1 MTASSSLRQIDQIE
15 PSIAGILEAHAS
27 KHVGVAIGLLAGNM
41 MRTFAH
47 GALLEDESSSA
58 EGVIFE
64 IGSIT
69 KVFTATLLA
78 DMALAGEVALDD
90 PVQMHLPD
98 HVRLAQR
105 GRPITLADLSS
116 HVSGLSR
123 LPPGFLRSL
132 TKQQRSN
139 PYADF
144 GVDDLYRAV
153 GAVRL
158 RRPPGAKV
166 RYSNFGAGL
175 LGAVLARRAGTSY
188 EQLVQGRIC
197 VPLGLRGTSIDVPAA
212 KLGRFADGH
221 DRRGRA
227 AAHWDALAL
236 AGAGALRS
244 TVADMLV
251 FIRLQLGAPA
261 VEVWVE
267 RGQPRAHLMGL
278 QIGLGE
284 NRVRLA
290 LADPHLLGERAHGPV
305 RLALGRLRAGGL
317 EHLDALVVVI
327 AAGHA
332 RTRQIGEPLHS
343 PLSEAPAP
351 LADLLLGEPDLAG
364 DPTVGLAL
372 GSGQHHPRAGH
383 HPLLTTRRAHDLPE
397 RRALLA
403 RQHDRHRHPGH
414 HPLQARHQGRAWI
427 RGACRRSLHMQRNS
441 RTEY

>member
-1 MTASSSLRQIDQIE
+1 MTASSSLRQIDHVE

-27 KHVGVAIGLLAGNM
+27 KHVGVAVGLLAGNM
-41 MRTFAH
+41 TRTFAH
-47 GALLEDESSSA
+47 GALLEDEPASA
-58 EGVIFE
+58 EDVIFE

-153 GAVRL
+153 GVVRL
-158 RRPPGAKV
+158 RRSPGAKV

-188 EQLVQGRIC
+188 EQLVQDRIC
-197 VPLGLRGTSIDVPAA
+197 VPLGLRDTSIDVPAA

-251 FIRLQLGAPA
+251 FMRLQLGAPA
-261 VEVWVE
+261 GRLAEAAKLTHE
-267 RGQPRAHLMGL
+267 TRAGRPGRGAV
-278 QIGLGE
+278 GLGWHGQQL
-284 NRVRLA
+284 NRTSSRTMLC
-290 LADPHLLGERAHGPV
+290 HN
-305 RLALGRLRAGGL
+305 GGTGGFHSFCGFITETKTGVIVL
-317 EHLDALVVVI
+317 SNSARSVDEIGALV
-327 AAGHA
+327 
-332 RTRQIGEPLHS
+332 L
-343 PLSEAPAP
+343 EA
-351 LADLLLGEPDLAG
+351 LD
-364 DPTVGLAL
+364 
-372 GSGQHHPRAGH
+372 
-383 HPLLTTRRAHDLPE
+383 TT
-397 RRALLA
+397 
-403 RQHDRHRHPGH
+403 
-414 HPLQARHQGRAWI
+414 
-427 RGACRRSLHMQRNS
+427 
-441 RTEY
+441 

>member
-175 LGAVLARRAGTSY
+175 LGAVLARHAGTSY

-261 VEVWVE
+261 
-267 RGQPRAHLMGL
+267 G
-278 QIGLGE
+278 
-284 NRVRLA
+284 RLA
-290 LADPHLLGERAHGPV
+290 EAAKLTQET
-305 RLALGRLRAGGL
+305 RAGRPGP
-317 EHLDALVVVI
+317 
-327 AAGHA
+327 G
-332 RTRQIGEPLHS
+332 
-343 PLSEAPAP
+343 
-351 LADLLLGEPDLAG
+351 
-364 DPTVGLAL
+364 TVGL
-372 GSGQHHPRAGH
+372 GWHGQ
-383 HPLLTTRRAHDLPE
+383 
-397 RRALLA
+397 
-403 RQHDRHRHPGH
+403 
-414 HPLQARHQGRAWI
+414 
-427 RGACRRSLHMQRNS
+427 QRNRTSS
-441 RTEY
+441 RTMLWHNGGTGGFHSFCGFITETQTGVIVLSNSARSVDKIGYLVLEALDTT